1 MSATYILSVEK
12 RDVQSALRKFL
23 GSILRQGG
31 IGSMLVPMHLAAND
45 SVKPVLVSD
54 PGLME
59 SADPVAPAFPING
72 AKIVSS
78 LTRKPVG
85 SKIAAVL
92 RPCEIRAFVE
102 LVKLKQAS
110 PDEVVMISVDC
121 LGAYSNIDYKRF
133 VSEKRESSTAIFLE
147 MMLSGEKM
155 ADDETKL
162 SAACRA
168 CEHSIPENADITI
181 GIIGVNINEQ
191 LLIQALTPA
200 GEEIC
205 KSLDLPS
212 GEEPQ
217 GRQEA
222 INSIIAKRKAF
233 RDEMFDKTGIATNS
247 IGKLAEYFADCVNCY
262 NCRVACPVCYCREC
276 VFSTDV
282 FNHEPCQYVQWA
294 ERKGAVKMPTDTLFY
309 HLTRLAHM
317 STACVGCGQ
326 CSNACPNEIPVM
338 ELFRMVAYKTQKAF
352 EYEAGRSPD
361 EPQPLSVFCENEFKE
376 VVGIGE

>member
-12 RDVQSALRKFL
+12 RDLQSALRNFFS
-23 GSILRQGG
+23 SILKLDD
-31 IGSMLVPMHLAAND
+31 IASILVPMHLAANN

-54 PGLME
+54 PGRLK
-59 SADPVAPAFPING
+59 SADPLAPAFPINS

-85 SKIAAVL
+85 RKIAAVL

-102 LVKLKQAS
+102 LIKLKQAS
-110 PDEVVMISVDC
+110 ADEIIIISVDC

-133 VSEKRESSTAIFLE
+133 VSDKKENSTAVFVE
-147 MMLSGEKM
+147 MMLSGEKG
-155 ADDETKL
+155 ADEETRL

-168 CEHSIPENADITI
+168 CEHSIPEKADIRI

-205 KSLDLPS
+205 KSLGLPS
-212 GEEPQ
+212 GQEPQ
-217 GRQEA
+217 GRQETVNPIVA
-222 INSIIAKRKAF
+222 RRKAF
-233 RDEMFDKTGIATNS
+233 RDEMFDKTDNATDS
-247 IGKLAEYFADCVNCY
+247 IGKLTEYFADCVNCY

-276 VFSTDV
+276 VFTTDV
-282 FNHEPCQYVQWA
+282 FNHEPCQYMQWA

-338 ELFRMVAYKTQKAF
+338 ELFRTVAYKTQKAF
-352 EYEAGRSPD
+352 EYEAGRSSD
-361 EPQPLSVFCENEFKE
+361 EPPPLSVFREKEFGE
-376 VVGIGE
+376 VVGIAE

>member
-1 MSATYILSVEK
+1 MSATYTLSVEK
-12 RDVQSALRKFL
+12 RDVQSALRNFFSSILKL
-23 GSILRQGG
+23 DDIGSI
-31 IGSMLVPMHLAAND
+31 LVPMHLAANN

-54 PGLME
+54 PGRLE
-59 SADPVAPAFPING
+59 SADPLSPAFPINS

-85 SKIAAVL
+85 RRIAAVL

-102 LVKLKQAS
+102 LIKLKQAS
-110 PDEVVMISVDC
+110 ADEVIIISADC

-133 VSEKRESSTAIFLE
+133 VSDKKESSTAIFLE
-147 MMLSGEKM
+147 MMLSGEKK
-155 ADDETKL
+155 ADDETRL
-162 SAACRA
+162 SAACKV
-168 CEHSIPENADITI
+168 CEHSIPEKADITI

-205 KSLDLPS
+205 RSLNLTS
-212 GEEPQ
+212 GQEPQ

-233 RDEMFDKTGIATNS
+233 RDEMFDKTDNATNS
-247 IGKLAEYFADCVNCY
+247 LGKLTEYFADCVNCY

-276 VFSTDV
+276 VFTTDV
-282 FNHEPCQYVQWA
+282 FNHEPYQYLQWA

-338 ELFRMVAYKTQKAF
+338 ELFRTVAYKTQKAF

-361 EPQPLSVFCENEFKE
+361 EPPPLSVFREKEFSE
-376 VVGIGE
+376 VVGILE

>member
-12 RDVQSALRKFL
+12 RDVQSALRNFFSSVL
-23 GSILRQGG
+23 RLDNIGSI
-31 IGSMLVPMHLAAND
+31 LVPMHLAANN

-54 PGLME
+54 PGLLE
-59 SADPVAPAFPING
+59 GADPLAPAFPINS

-78 LTRKPVG
+78 LTRKPAG

-110 PDEVVMISVDC
+110 ADEVVIISTDC
-121 LGAYSNIDYKRF
+121 LGAYSNVDYKRF
-133 VSEKRESSTAIFLE
+133 VSDKKENSTAIFLE
-147 MMLSGEKM
+147 TVLSGEKK
-155 ADDETKL
+155 AGEERLL
-162 SAACRA
+162 SAACRV
-168 CEHSIPENADITI
+168 CEHPIPERADIII
-181 GIIGVNINEQ
+181 GILGLNINDQ
-191 LLIQALTPA
+191 LLVKALTSA

-205 KSLDLPS
+205 KSLNLPS
-212 GEEPQ
+212 GQEPQ

-222 INSIIAKRKAF
+222 INSIVAKRNAL
-233 RDEMFDKTGIATNS
+233 RDEMFDKTVNVTNS
-247 IGKLAEYFADCVNCY
+247 IGKLAEYFADCINCY

-276 VFSTDV
+276 VFTTDV
-282 FNHEPCQYVQWA
+282 FNHEPYQYLQWA
-294 ERKGAVKMPTDTLFY
+294 ERKGAIKMPADTLFY

-338 ELFRMVAYKTQKAF
+338 ELFRTVAYTTQKAF

-361 EPQPLSVFCENEFKE
+361 EPPPLSVFRENEFVE